1 MNRTDFSDWARGVLE
16 KFARESADRMREQEA
31 AIEQL
36 RGDLH
41 AAMELIRQLNKG
53 EKQ

>member
-1 MNRTDFSDWARGVLE
+1 MNTDFPTWERGVLDR
-16 KFARESADRMREQEA
+16 FAHDASERMREQEA

-53 EKQ
+53 ETK

>member
-1 MNRTDFSDWARGVLE
+1 MTDFAAWERETLE
-16 KFARESADRMREQEA
+16 CFAHDASERMREQEA

-41 AAMELIRQLNKG
+41 AAMELIRELNKG
-53 EKQ
+53 ETT